1 MEQYKFSTCN
11 MEQACEEVWKFL
23 VSSGVERHEAQRSKI
38 SFEEV
43 LQEYREK
50 FGEESG
56 FRIRLIKRLS
66 TVKVELVI
74 QGEAYNPLVKNN
86 DDDEELPGLP
96 ASIGLVPSW
105 NYKNGK
111 NYVVFTSKKKPIS
124 STVKIFAAIVLSVF
138 AGLILNLLPDS
149 VRAGVSD
156 HFLTPVTN
164 AFFGA
169 ISAVSTPFI
178 FMSVLSSICSMGD
191 TDTLGRIG
199 KKTLSAIFGYVTVAG
214 LGLTLIAIPF
224 YKITLEG
231 SGTGSDFSKVLELIY
246 NIVPTNVFDP
256 FISGN
261 ALQVIFLAVIA
272 GVAMLLVA
280 TRVSTVFTFVKQL
293 STVVQTVMGIVLE
306 ALPLAV
312 FVVFTNMFVNGAI
325 GEILDSYKLILI
337 ILLLVIVYLIAMV
350 LWISMR
356 KRISPALLVKKILPT
371 FLIAL
376 TTASSAAAFS
386 TNVKDSNQKLGIDKR
401 LVDFGIP
408 LGQVLFK
415 MSCFAVFVPMV
426 LTFAES
432 YGIAITPTWL
442 VLAFITIWLI
452 SFAVPPVAGGS
463 IMGFSIVFAQ
473 MGIPMEVMGIAIDL
487 NAIMDFPLTAINVT
501 GWQLTMIDVADS
513 LGALDKETL
522 HKNN

>member
-1 MEQYKFSTCN
+1 
-11 MEQACEEVWKFL
+11 MEQACEEVWNFL
-23 VSSGVERHEAQRSKI
+23 ISSGVERREALQSKF
-38 SFEEV
+38 SFEGV

-50 FGEESG
+50 FGSESV
-56 FRIRLIKRLS
+56 FQFRLIKRLS
-66 TVKVELVI
+66 AIKVELIVH
-74 QGEAYNPLVKNN
+74 GEAYNPLDKSS
-86 DDDEELPGLP
+86 DDSEEMSELP

-105 NYKNGK
+105 NYKSGK
-111 NYVVFTSKKKPIS
+111 NYIVFASKKKPLS
-124 STVKIFAAIVLSVF
+124 STVKIFAAIILSIF
-138 AGLILNLLPDS
+138 SGFILTLLPDP
-149 VRAGVSD
+149 VRTGISD

-169 ISAVSTPFI
+169 ISAVSSPFI
-178 FMSVLSSICSMGD
+178 FMSVLGSICSMGN
-191 TDTLGRIG
+191 TETLGRIG
-199 KKTLSAIFGYVTVAG
+199 KKTLSSIFSYVTVAG

-224 YKITLEG
+224 YNVTLEG
-231 SGTGSDFSKVLELIY
+231 SGTGSDFSKILELIY
-246 NIVPTNVFDP
+246 NIVPTNIFDP
-256 FISGN
+256 FITGN

-280 TRVSTVFTFVKQL
+280 TRVSTVFTFVMQL

-325 GEILDSYKLILI
+325 GELLDSYKLILI

-356 KRISPALLVKKILPT
+356 KQIPPALLVKKILPT

-386 TNVKDSNQKLGIDKR
+386 TNVNDANQKLGIEKR

-415 MSCFAVFVPMV
+415 MSGFAVFVPMV
-426 LTFAES
+426 LTFAEN

-473 MGIPMEVMGIAIDL
+473 MGIPVEVMGIAIAL
-487 NAIMDFPLTAINVT
+487 NSIMDFPLTAMNVT

-513 LGALDKETL
+513 LGSLNKETL
-522 HKNN
+522 HKDI